1 MDCNLPGSSVHGI
14 LREEDWSV
22 LPFPSSGDLPKAEIE
37 LSFIGPSLEIVLYA
51 LLCLLKSSLTSNWR
65 VYNCVCTHLLFS
77 SLCAARNTV
86 NTQLKRHQMNH

>member
-1 MDCNLPGSSVHGI
+1 MACNLPGSSVHGI

-37 LSFIGPSLEIVLYA
+37 LSFIGPNLEIVLYV
-51 LLCLLKSSLTSNWR
+51 LLCLLKSSLTSHWR
-65 VYNCVCTHLLFS
+65 VCNCVCTHLYS

-86 NTQLKRHQMNH
+86 KTQLKTHQMNH